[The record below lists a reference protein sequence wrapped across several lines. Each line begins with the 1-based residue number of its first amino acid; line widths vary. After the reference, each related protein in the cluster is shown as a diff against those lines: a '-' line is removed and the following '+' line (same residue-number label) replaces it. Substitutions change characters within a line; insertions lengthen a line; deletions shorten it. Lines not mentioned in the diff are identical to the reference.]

1 MENIKK
7 RILENDYIKQ
17 EKIILYKVIG
27 HRRFITRDKLRKKY
41 KPKGIVAL
49 YYYYRYLLKLY
60 TQKNIQYKLTT
71 EMRAEVKKIDEYSE
85 RIRFLCTYR
94 IETMSDVDNIST
106 IFAKYL
112 TNIFESV
119 NILLKENRIMDNK
132 KDNFKRI
139 AEKRTNKII
148 ESISKLQNL
157 TNTSFYEYTDEQIEA
172 IFEAIQKELDNQ
184 KKIFEDDKKKE
195 KKRFEL

>member
-1 MENIKK
+1 M
-7 RILENDYIKQ
+7 
-17 EKIILYKVIG
+17 
-27 HRRFITRDKLRKKY
+27 
-41 KPKGIVAL
+41 
-49 YYYYRYLLKLY
+49 
-60 TQKNIQYKLTT
+60 
-71 EMRAEVKKIDEYSE
+71 
-85 RIRFLCTYR
+85 
-94 IETMSDVDNIST
+94 
-106 IFAKYL
+106 
-112 TNIFESV
+112 TNIVESV
-119 NILLKENRIMDNK
+119 NILLRGNEIMDNK

-157 TNTSFYEYTDEQIEA
+157 TNTSFYEYTDEQIEV